1 MATPEEI
8 LTRLKTL
15 RTNDAPTR
23 GGRVLSYV
31 YDSGL
36 SELDSLASRAMEL
49 VQPVNGLDPTTFTSV
64 ATMEREVIEFARK
77 ILHGDQNTVGT
88 VTSGGTEGCMLAV
101 KRARTNFL
109 GTGTPKILAPATVH
123 AAFHKAAE
131 YFGLELDLVP
141 VEKNGE
147 LDPARLIERMDQNVA
162 LVVISAPAYPYATLD
177 QISEIAA
184 AASSKGIECHVDAC
198 IGGWVLPF
206 WANLPHWDLR
216 VPGVTSISADLHK
229 YGYAPKGISV
239 LLTQDRDTQRSQYF
253 ATTNWPG
260 YPVVN
265 STLLGSKSAAPLAA
279 AWAIINYLGESGFKA
294 LADSMLRSTD
304 RLLAH
309 ISSIGGLKV
318 LGSPTGPLFA
328 VQQDETCAAQDRI
341 DPHLW
346 ADQLASLGWHAQ
358 LQPAFQQSDGSLM
371 PRTTHLTITPVTE
384 SSLDELCAAMT
395 DAAESVRGVAGVNPM
410 DILDSLALNET
421 PELDSRTAQELLV
434 GLGLGDNSAGL
445 PAAMAPVIALVE
457 ALPSELSQRL
467 LIELMARLIEPRDV

>member
-1 MATPEEI
+1 MASPEEI

-15 RTNDAPTR
+15 RSNDAPTH

-36 SELDSLASRAMEL
+36 AELDSLAASAMEL
-49 VQPVNGLDPTTFTSV
+49 VQPINGLDPTTFTSV

-88 VTSGGTEGCMLAV
+88 ITSGGTESCMLAV
-101 KRARTNFL
+101 KRARTNFR

-123 AAFHKAAE
+123 AAFHKAAQ

-141 VEKNGE
+141 VGENGE
-147 LDPARLIERMDQNVA
+147 VHAARLIERIDHNTA

-177 QISEIAA
+177 PVPEIAA
-184 AASSKGIECHVDAC
+184 AASAKGVECHVDAC

-206 WANLPHWDLR
+206 WPHLPHWDLR

-239 LLTQDRDTQRSQYF
+239 LLTQDRDIQRSQYF

-265 STLLGSKSAAPLAA
+265 STLLGSKSVAPLAA
-279 AWAIINYLGESGFKA
+279 AWAIIDYLGEVGFSA
-294 LADSMLRSTD
+294 LADSMFRSTG
-304 RLLAH
+304 RLLEE
-309 ISSIGGLKV
+309 ISSIAGLKV
-318 LGSPTGPLFA
+318 LGTPTGPLFA
-328 VQQDETCAAQDRI
+328 VMQDDSCAPEHRV

-346 ADQLASLGWHAQ
+346 ADQLTTLGWHAQ
-358 LQPAFQQSDGSLM
+358 LQPAFRQSDGTIM

-384 SSLDELCAAMT
+384 SSLAELCTAMT
-395 DAAESVRGVAGVNPM
+395 DAAERVRGVVGINPAE
-410 DILDSLALNET
+410 ALSALGLQELPT
-421 PELDSRTAQELLV
+421 LDSRTAQDLLMR
-434 GLGLGDNSAGL
+434 LGLGDNSAGL
-445 PAAMAPVIALVE
+445 SQAMAPVMALIE
-457 ALPSELSQRL
+457 ALPSATSERL
-467 LIELMARLIEPRDV
+467 LIELMARLIEPQDL

>member
-1 MATPEEI
+1 MASPEEI
-8 LTRLKTL
+8 LTRLKSL
-15 RTNDAPTR
+15 RTLDAPTH

-36 SELDSLASRAMEL
+36 SELDSLAASAMEL

-64 ATMEREVIEFARK
+64 ATMEREVIEFSRK
-77 ILHGDQNTVGT
+77 ILHGGQGTVGT
-88 VTSGGTEGCMLAV
+88 VTSGGTESCMLAT
-101 KRARTNFL
+101 KRARTNFR
-109 GTGTPKILAPATVH
+109 GPGTPKILAPATVH

-141 VEKNGE
+141 VEINGE
-147 LDPARLIERMDQNVA
+147 LDEARLIERMDRNTA

-177 QISEIAA
+177 PVTEIAA
-184 AASSKGIECHVDAC
+184 AASARDIECHVDAC
-198 IGGWVLPF
+198 MGGWVLPF
-206 WANLPHWDLR
+206 WPNLPPWDLR
-216 VPGVTSISADLHK
+216 VAGVTSISADLHK

-279 AWAIINYLGESGFKA
+279 AWAIINYLGEDGFKA
-294 LADSMLRSTD
+294 LADSMLRSTR

-309 ISSIGGLKV
+309 ICSLEGLKV
-318 LGSPTGPLFA
+318 LGTPVGPLFA
-328 VQQDETCAAQDRI
+328 VQQDESCAPHDRV

-346 ADQLASLGWHAQ
+346 ADQLSSVGWHAQ
-358 LQPAFQQSDGSLM
+358 LQPSFQQTDGTIM

-384 SSLDELCAAMT
+384 SSLEELCAAMT
-395 DAAESVRGVAGVNPM
+395 DAAESVRGVAGVNPAEV
-410 DILDSLALNET
+410 LNAVALT
-421 PELDSRTAQELLV
+421 KLPELDSRTAQELLV

-445 PAAMAPVIALVE
+445 PQAMAPVMALIE
-457 ALPSELSQRL
+457 ALPGSTSQRL
-467 LIELMARLIEPRDV
+467 LIELMARLIEP

>member
-1 MATPEEI
+1 MASPEEI

-15 RTNDAPTR
+15 RSNDAPTH

-36 SELDSLASRAMEL
+36 AELDSLAASAMEL
-49 VQPVNGLDPTTFTSV
+49 VQPINGLDPTTFTSV

-77 ILHGDQNTVGT
+77 ILHGVQNTVGT
-88 VTSGGTEGCMLAV
+88 ITSGGTESCMLAV
-101 KRARTNFL
+101 KRARTNFR

-123 AAFHKAAE
+123 AAFHKAAQ

-141 VEKNGE
+141 VEENGE
-147 LDPARLIERMDQNVA
+147 VHAARLIERIDHNTA

-177 QISEIAA
+177 PVPEIAA
-184 AASSKGIECHVDAC
+184 AASAKGVECHVDAC

-206 WANLPHWDLR
+206 WPHLPHWDLR

-239 LLTQDRDTQRSQYF
+239 LLTQDRDIQRSQYF

-265 STLLGSKSAAPLAA
+265 STLLGSKSVAPLAA
-279 AWAIINYLGESGFKA
+279 AWAIIDYLGEDGFSA
-294 LADSMLRSTD
+294 LADSMFRSTG
-304 RLLAH
+304 RLLEE
-309 ISSIGGLKV
+309 ISSIAGLKV
-318 LGSPTGPLFA
+318 LGTPTGPLFA
-328 VQQDETCAAQDRI
+328 VMQDDSCAPEHRV

-346 ADQLASLGWHAQ
+346 ADQLATLGWHAQ
-358 LQPAFQQSDGSLM
+358 LQPAFRQSDATRM

-384 SSLDELCAAMT
+384 SSLEELCTAMT
-395 DAAESVRGVAGVNPM
+395 DAAERVRGVVSINPAE
-410 DILDSLALNET
+410 ALSALGLQELPT
-421 PELDSRTAQELLV
+421 LDSRTAQDLLMR
-434 GLGLGDNSAGL
+434 LGLGDNSAGL
-445 PAAMAPVIALVE
+445 SQAMAPVMALIE
-457 ALPSELSQRL
+457 ALPSATSQRL
-467 LIELMARLIEPRDV
+467 LIELMARLIEPQDL

>member
-1 MATPEEI
+1 MASPEEI

-15 RTNDAPTR
+15 RSNDAPTH

-36 SELDSLASRAMEL
+36 AELDSLAASAMEL
-49 VQPVNGLDPTTFTSV
+49 VQPINGLDPTTFTSV

-88 VTSGGTEGCMLAV
+88 ITSGGTESCMLAV
-101 KRARTNFL
+101 KRARTNFR

-123 AAFHKAAE
+123 AAFHKAAQ

-141 VEKNGE
+141 VEENGE
-147 LDPARLIERMDQNVA
+147 VHAARLIERIDHNTA

-177 QISEIAA
+177 PVPEIAA
-184 AASSKGIECHVDAC
+184 AASAKGVECHVDAC

-206 WANLPHWDLR
+206 WPHLPHWDLR

-239 LLTQDRDTQRSQYF
+239 LLTQDRDIQRSQYF

-265 STLLGSKSAAPLAA
+265 STLLGSKSVAPLAA
-279 AWAIINYLGESGFKA
+279 AWAIIDYLGEDGFSA
-294 LADSMLRSTD
+294 LADSMFRSTG
-304 RLLAH
+304 RLLEE
-309 ISSIGGLKV
+309 ISSIAGLKV
-318 LGSPTGPLFA
+318 LGTPTGPLFA
-328 VQQDETCAAQDRI
+328 VMQDDSCAPEHRV

-346 ADQLASLGWHAQ
+346 ADQLATLGWHAQ
-358 LQPAFQQSDGSLM
+358 LQPAFRQSDATRM

-384 SSLDELCAAMT
+384 SSLEELCTAMT
-395 DAAESVRGVAGVNPM
+395 DAAERVRGVVSINPAE
-410 DILDSLALNET
+410 ALSALGLQELPT
-421 PELDSRTAQELLV
+421 LDSRTAQDLLMR
-434 GLGLGDNSAGL
+434 LGLGDNSAGL
-445 PAAMAPVIALVE
+445 SQAMAPVMALIE
-457 ALPSELSQRL
+457 ALPSATSQRL
-467 LIELMARLIEPRDV
+467 LIELMARLIEPQDL